1 MDTEYESHDSWGMIG
16 IYHQSHTSREL
27 FGSDVTNS
35 NTICLKI
42 KTAKCSRDLGRDWI
56 MGDYLRNY
64 LSVNCLCE
72 LDNSINMEIDNPAAK
87 YIQKRLGKAR
97 EAIIDIMEM

>member
-1 MDTEYESHDSWGMIG
+1 MPFWIEFFIDK
-16 IYHQSHTSREL
+16 R
-27 FGSDVTNS
+27 FGWKF
-35 NTICLKI
+35 KI
-42 KTAKCSRDLGRDWI
+42 ANFI

-64 LSVNCLCE
+64 LVGCLCE

-97 EAIIDIMEM
+97 EAIIDVMEM

>member
-1 MDTEYESHDSWGMIG
+1 MPFWIEFFTDK
-16 IYHQSHTSREL
+16 R
-27 FGSDVTNS
+27 FGWRF
-35 NTICLKI
+35 KI
-42 KTAKCSRDLGRDWI
+42 ANFI

-64 LSVNCLCE
+64 LSVSCLCE

-87 YIQKRLGKAR
+87 YIQKRLGKVR

>member
-1 MDTEYESHDSWGMIG
+1 MPFWINFFTDK
-16 IYHQSHTSREL
+16 R
-27 FGSDVTNS
+27 FGWRF
-35 NTICLKI
+35 KI
-42 KTAKCSRDLGRDWI
+42 ANFI

-64 LSVNCLCE
+64 LSVSCLCE